1 MRSNLLLASKVLNQ
15 PIDLTKAVVQPIND
29 ELLYE
34 KNVPIDVL
42 RLDRIHPVIS
52 GNKWFKLKY
61 HIQEALQQ
69 NKKGILTFGGAYSNH
84 LVATALACHQAN
96 LASIGIIRGEAPA
109 IPSATL
115 QEVQEY
121 GMQLEFISR
130 EAYSDEAAP
139 VVNRATDPQRSR
151 RTNRD
156 TVLLHEKYPEYFIV
170 PQGGQSHLGVLGAA
184 EILQLAPIE
193 SYSHICC
200 ATGTGTMLA
209 GLVHAALPHQQVI
222 GICSLKMP
230 DDENNTLNAFVKPYA
245 EAPAAPLPASP
256 RWGGGELLSCL
267 PLKKYAIFYDYHFG
281 GYARKTGELISF
293 MNSIYQKHE
302 LPTDFVY
309 TGKLLFG
316 ILHLVKNDHFQ
327 PGSRILMIHSGGLQG
342 NRSLASGTLTF
353 L

>member
-1 MRSNLLLASKVLNQ
+1 MRSNLLPASKVLNQ
-15 PIDLTKAVVQPIND
+15 PVDLTKAVVQPVND

-61 HIQEALQQ
+61 HIQEALRQ
-69 NKKGILTFGGAYSNH
+69 NKKGILTFGGAWSNH
-84 LVATALACHQAN
+84 LVATALACRQAN
-96 LASIGIIRGEAPA
+96 LASIGIIRGEQPTQ
-109 IPSATL
+109 PSDTL
-115 QEVQEY
+115 QEVQAY
-121 GMQLEFISR
+121 GMELQFISR
-130 EAYSDEAAP
+130 EAYKDEAAIIP
-139 VVNRATDPQRSR
+139 ELQQQ
-151 RTNRD
+151 
-156 TVLLHEKYPEYFIV
+156 YPDYFIV

-230 DDENNTLNAFVKPYA
+230 DDENNSLNTFVKPYTR
-245 EAPAAPLPASP
+245 EPY
-256 RWGGGELLSCL
+256 
-267 PLKKYAIFYDYHFG
+267 KKYAIFYDYHFG

-293 MNSIYQKHE
+293 MNTIYKKHE

-316 ILHLVKNDHFQ
+316 ILHLVQNDHFQ
-327 PGSRILMIHSGGLQG
+327 PGSRLLMVHSGGLQG
-342 NRSLASGTLTF
+342 NRSLPDGTLTF

>member
-1 MRSNLLLASKVLNQ
+1 MRSNLLPASKVFNQ
-15 PIDLTKAVVQPIND
+15 PVDLTKAVVQPLED
-29 ELLYE
+29 ELLYK
-34 KNVPIDVL
+34 KNVPVDVL

-61 HIQEALQQ
+61 HLQEAIRQ
-69 NKKGILTFGGAYSNH
+69 NKKGILTFGGAWSNH
-84 LVATALACHQAN
+84 LVATALACRQAN
-96 LASIGIIRGEAPA
+96 LLSIGIIRGEKPA
-109 IPSATL
+109 QPSATL

-121 GMQLEFISR
+121 GMQLQFISR
-130 EAYSDEAAP
+130 QAYGDEAAIIP
-139 VVNRATDPQRSR
+139 VLQ
-151 RTNRD
+151 
-156 TVLLHEKYPEYFIV
+156 EKHPDFFIV

-230 DDENNTLNAFVKPYA
+230 DGENNSLNTFVKPYA
-245 EAPAAPLPASP
+245 VPLPASP
-256 RWGGGELLSCL
+256 RERGGEFSIGE
-267 PLKKYAIFYDYHFG
+267 PLKKYKIFYDYHFG

-293 MNSIYQKHE
+293 MNTIYEKHE
-302 LPTDFVY
+302 LPTDLVY

-316 ILHLVKNDHFQ
+316 ILQLIQNDHFQ
-327 PGSRILMIHSGGLQG
+327 PGSRLLMVHSGGLQG
-342 NRSLASGTLTF
+342 NRSLPQGTLTF

>member
-1 MRSNLLLASKVLNQ
+1 MRSNLLPAGKVLNQ
-15 PIDLTKAVVQPIND
+15 PVDLTKAVVQSIND
-29 ELLYE
+29 ELLNE

-61 HIQEALQQ
+61 HIQEALHQ
-69 NKKGILTFGGAYSNH
+69 NKKGILTFGGAWSNH
-84 LVATALACHQAN
+84 LVATALACRQAS

-109 IPSATL
+109 TPSATL

-130 EAYSDEAAP
+130 EAYSDEAAITP
-139 VVNRATDPQRSR
+139 ALQ
-151 RTNRD
+151 
-156 TVLLHEKYPEYFIV
+156 EKYPEYFIV
-170 PQGGQSHLGVLGAA
+170 PQGAQSHLGVLGAA

-209 GLVHAALPHQQVI
+209 GLVHAALPHQHVI

-230 DDENNTLNAFVKPYA
+230 DGGNNTLNAFVKPYA
-245 EAPAAPLPASP
+245 EAPAQAPLPTSP
-256 RWGGGELLSCL
+256 RKRGGELLSRY
-267 PLKKYAIFYDYHFG
+267 PLKKYKIFYDYHFG

-293 MNSIYQKHE
+293 MNSVYQKHK

-327 PGSRILMIHSGGLQG
+327 PGSRILMVHSGGLQG
-342 NRSLASGTLTF
+342 NRSLAGGTLTF

>member
-1 MRSNLLLASKVLNQ
+1 MLKLIVINKVINQ
-15 PIDLTKAVVQPIND
+15 SVDLTKAVVQPLAGD
-29 ELLYE
+29 LLH
-34 KNVPIDVL
+34 KKQVAVDIL

-69 NKKGILTFGGAYSNH
+69 NKKGILTFGGAWSNH
-84 LVATALACHQAN
+84 LVATALACQQAG
-96 LASIGIIRGEAPA
+96 LASIGIIRGEQPFVL
-109 IPSATL
+109 SATL

-121 GMQLEFISR
+121 NMQLQFVARTE
-130 EAYSDEAAP
+130 YSNEAAIIP
-139 VVNRATDPQRSR
+139 VMQ
-151 RTNRD
+151 
-156 TVLLHEKYPEYFIV
+156 EKYPDHYVV

-184 EILQLAPIE
+184 EIVQLTQIK
-193 SYSHICC
+193 SYSHIS
-200 ATGTGTMLA
+200 AAVGTGTMLA

-230 DDENNTLNAFVKPYA
+230 ATEDNSLNSFVKPYA
-245 EAPAAPLPASP
+245 AN
-256 RWGGGELLSCL
+256 G
-267 PLKKYAIFYDYHFG
+267 KQYTIFYDYHFG

-293 MNSIYQKHE
+293 MNTIYQQHE

-316 ILHLVKNDHFQ
+316 ILHLVQTSFFE
-327 PGSRILMIHSGGLQG
+327 PGSRILIVHSGGLQG
-342 NRSLASGTLTF
+342 NRSLPPGTLTF

>member
-1 MRSNLLLASKVLNQ
+1 
-15 PIDLTKAVVQPIND
+15 
-29 ELLYE
+29 
-34 KNVPIDVL
+34 L

-61 HIQEALQQ
+61 HIQEALIQ
-69 NKKGILTFGGAYSNH
+69 NKKGILTFGGAWSNH
-84 LVATALACHQAN
+84 LVATALACRQAG
-96 LASIGIIRGEAPA
+96 LACIGIIRGEAPA
-109 IPSATL
+109 TPSATL

-130 EAYSDEAAP
+130 EAYSDEAAIIP
-139 VVNRATDPQRSR
+139 ALQ
-151 RTNRD
+151 
-156 TVLLHEKYPEYFIV
+156 EKYPEYFIV

-209 GLVHAALPHQQVI
+209 GLVHAALPHQHVI

-230 DDENNTLNAFVKPYA
+230 DGENNSLNAFVKPYA
-245 EAPAAPLPASP
+245 QAPLPTSP
-256 RWGGGELLSCL
+256 RSGGGAH
-267 PLKKYAIFYDYHFG
+267 KKYAIFYDYHFG
-281 GYARKTGELISF
+281 GYARKTSELISF
-293 MNSIYQKHE
+293 MNSIYQKHK

-316 ILHLVKNDHFQ
+316 ILHLVQNDYFQ
-327 PGSRILMIHSGGLQG
+327 PGSRILMVHSGGLQG
-342 NRSLASGTLTF
+342 NRSLAEGTLTF

>member
-1 MRSNLLLASKVLNQ
+1 MRSNLLPASKVLNQ

-42 RLDRIHPVIS
+42 RLDRIHPIIS

-61 HIQEALQQ
+61 HIQEALNQ
-69 NKKGILTFGGAYSNH
+69 NKKGILTFGGAWSNH
-84 LVATALACHQAN
+84 LVATALACRQAN

-109 IPSATL
+109 ELSATL

-121 GMQLEFISR
+121 GMQLHFISR
-130 EAYSDEAAP
+130 EAYSNEAAITP
-139 VVNRATDPQRSR
+139 ALQ
-151 RTNRD
+151 
-156 TVLLHEKYPEYFIV
+156 EKYPDYFIV

-184 EILQLAPIE
+184 EMLQLAPIE

-230 DDENNTLNAFVKPYA
+230 DGENNTLNTFVNPYA
-245 EAPAAPLPASP
+245 AN
-256 RWGGGELLSCL
+256 
-267 PLKKYAIFYDYHFG
+267 LKKYTIFYNYHFG

-327 PGSRILMIHSGGLQG
+327 PGSRILMVHSGGLQG
-342 NRSLASGTLTF
+342 NRSLPDGTLTF